1 MESSPSVVA
10 NPVASSSNR
19 ARESRR
25 RKKKMKISQQQSS
38 SQSLSSTNPNN
49 GDIQTFSWKSEKTQ
63 QIYST
68 KLLQALRQVRISP
81 STLSSALSTPSSAA
95 APRPSRIVREAA
107 DKALAVAARGRTRW
121 SRAILKSRFRLSFLH
136 KKLHKRQRVAA
147 TGVNRSPPQRKPRI
161 EILKL
166 KGKGNRLPDVQRKVK
181 TLGRLVPGCQKEPL
195 PVILEEA
202 TDYIPALEMQI
213 RAMREILSR
222 LSTGNRD
229 GEGSSSEPAI
239 ALETGSV

>member
-10 NPVASSSNR
+10 NPVSSSSNR

-25 RKKKMKISQQQSS
+25 RKKKMKISQQQQS
-38 SQSLSSTNPNN
+38 SQSLSSVNPNN
-49 GDIQTFSWKSEKTQ
+49 GDGIQTFSWKSEKTQ

-81 STLSSALSTPSSAA
+81 STSSSPSAA
-95 APRPSRIVREAA
+95 TPRPSRIVREAA

-121 SRAILKSRFRLSFLH
+121 SRAILMSRFRISFLN
-136 KKLHKRQRVAA
+136 KKLHKRQRVTA
-147 TGVNRSPPQRKPRI
+147 TGVNRSPPQRKPKL

-166 KGKGNRLPDVQRKVK
+166 KGKGNSLPAVQRKVK
-181 TLGRLVPGCQKEPL
+181 TLGRLVPGCRKEPL

-213 RAMREILSR
+213 RAMRELLSR
-222 LSTGNRD
+222 LSTGDRD
-229 GEGSSSEPAI
+229 GEGSSSGPTAPEN
-239 ALETGSV
+239 GSI

>member
-19 ARESRR
+19 ARELRR
-25 RKKKMKISQQQSS
+25 RKKKIKISQQQQSSSSS
-38 SQSLSSTNPNN
+38 SQSLSSANSND
-49 GDIQTFSWKSEKTQ
+49 DIQKFSWKSETTQ
-63 QIYST
+63 QLYSS

-81 STLSSALSTPSSAA
+81 STSTSPAT
-95 APRPSRIVREAA
+95 PRPSRAVREAA
-107 DKALAVAARGRTRW
+107 DKVLAVAARGRTRW

-136 KKLHKRQRVAA
+136 KKLHKKQRVAP
-147 TGVNRSPPQRKPRI
+147 TGVNRSPPQRKPRL

-166 KGKGNRLPDVQRKVK
+166 KGKGNLPAVQRKVK
-181 TLGRLVPGCQKEPL
+181 TLGRLVPGCRKEPL

-213 RAMREILSR
+213 RAMRGILS
-222 LSTGNRD
+222 LFSAGNRD
-229 GEGSSSEPAI
+229 GEGSSSVPEN
-239 ALETGSV
+239 GSI